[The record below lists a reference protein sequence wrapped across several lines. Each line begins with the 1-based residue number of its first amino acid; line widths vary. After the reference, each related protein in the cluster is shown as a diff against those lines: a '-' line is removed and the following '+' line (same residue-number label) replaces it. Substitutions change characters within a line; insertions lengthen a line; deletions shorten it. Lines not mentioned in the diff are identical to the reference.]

1 MINVPEVDKA
11 LSAKNNEESNRIQKP
26 VAVKKILVAID
37 KSGYKEKAVAYAI
50 TLAKA
55 LGAEVT
61 AVHVIDKSSLGITG
75 ELLGYY
81 RGGKKGSYEDA
92 YENVLKKQAEKLL
105 GEAELVGKKEGV
117 KIDKEI
123 LMHSSSIPEEI
134 IDYAKKNNVDL
145 IVVGTM
151 GMTGVAKFLLGSV
164 ASNVVAHAQCPVLAV
179 R

>member
-1 MINVPEVDKA
+1 MPEVDKA

-26 VAVKKILVAID
+26 IAVKKILVAID

-81 RGGKKGSYEDA
+81 RG
-92 YENVLKKQAEKLL
+92 EKRDPM
-105 GEAELVGKKEGV
+105 KTHMK
-117 KIDKEI
+117 
-123 LMHSSSIPEEI
+123 M
-134 IDYAKKNNVDL
+134 Y
-145 IVVGTM
+145 
-151 GMTGVAKFLLGSV
+151 
-164 ASNVVAHAQCPVLAV
+164 
-179 R
+179 

>member
-1 MINVPEVDKA
+1 MPEVDKA

-61 AVHVIDKSSLGITG
+61 AVHVIDKSSLGIAG

-81 RGGKKGSYEDA
+81 RGGKEGLYEDA

-105 GEAELVGKKEGV
+105 AEAEFLGKKEGI
-117 KIDKEI
+117 KIETEV
-123 LMHSSSIPEEI
+123 LMHSPSVSGEI
-134 IDYAKKNNVDL
+134 IDYAESKNVDL
-145 IVVGTM
+145 IVVGTK
-151 GMTGVAKFLLGSV
+151 GLTGPAKFLLGSV
-164 ASNVVAHAQCPVLAV
+164 ATNVVAHAHCPVLAV